1 MAFVEKLNCF
11 KDSKNKTSTSLQVG
25 NVVKEVL
32 LKIDTLLKNSGAT
45 DDFLLTEKKE
55 ILLRAYMIDKLFNPI
70 GELSNNG
77 DQIINLFDGLDN
89 GTNPKVKNEIYHNT
103 PSIGIFYKGNPI
115 FLNHNYIDAL
125 DAENEEVLKNDL
137 INKSL
142 DKYYTKESVEIA
154 RESIK
159 KLSEGEKYFNLFL
172 ETINGRKLSWNS
184 FGFNNGLE
192 IRVGNDISYGTYGNS
207 DNLDNNKF
215 DGFNFDTGFIVNS
228 FIKRVERVLHKPL
241 ESKEKNILTLYGF
254 LSKILDIIWNEGQFL
269 MNITSLND
277 LNYIKFNER
286 YAKAIKMHQGE
297 IIEKYKNNSLWSELY
312 DDNTLMLIE
321 GLYTILKEMGFYI
334 ADFSMKDNFGKKR
347 NYSWLRFKIEDKDF
361 SIDKTFGIGNYAL
374 SKEDDYIK
382 KYLGE

>member
-11 KDSKNKTSTSLQVG
+11 KDSKNKTSTSLQVW

-32 LKIDTLLKNSGAT
+32 LKIDTLLKNSWAT

-70 GELSNNG
+70 WELSNNW

-89 GTNPKVKNEIYHNT
+89 WTNPKVKNEIYHNT
-103 PSIGIFYKGNPI
+103 PSIWIFYKWNPI

-159 KLSEGEKYFNLFL
+159 KLSEWEKYFNLFL
-172 ETINGRKLSWNS
+172 ETINWRKLSWNS
-184 FGFNNGLE
+184 FWFNNWLE
-192 IRVGNDISYGTYGNS
+192 IRVWNDISYWTYWNS

-215 DGFNFDTGFIVNS
+215 DWFNFDTWFIVNS

-241 ESKEKNILTLYGF
+241 ESKEKNILTLYWF
-254 LSKILDIIWNEGQFL
+254 LSKILDIIWNEWQFL

-321 GLYTILKEMGFYI
+321 WLYTILKEMWFYI
-334 ADFSMKDNFGKKR
+334 ADFSMKDNFWKKR

-361 SIDKTFGIGNYAL
+361 SIDKTFGIWNYAL